1 MKKFIIALIA
11 VFALSTAAMAQ
22 GNSEKYAI
30 GLRLGG
36 GYGYGVEASFHLGG
50 LPNLNRVELDL
61 GWNGYGYGGYN
72 HNYLYLTGTYQW
84 RWNIVAGLHWYV
96 GPGAAL
102 GLWTGSDIDPY
113 FTVGIGGQV
122 GIEYDF
128 DFPLQLSLDFRPM
141 WHFMDPWHNHGWIH
155 PDGGFGVRYRF

>member
-50 LPNLNRVELDL
+50 LPVLFPRACRDGRSRE
-61 GWNGYGYGGYN
+61 
-72 HNYLYLTGTYQW
+72 
-84 RWNIVAGLHWYV
+84 
-96 GPGAAL
+96 
-102 GLWTGSDIDPY
+102 GSLRKY
-113 FTVGIGGQV
+113 F
-122 GIEYDF
+122 
-128 DFPLQLSLDFRPM
+128 R
-141 WHFMDPWHNHGWIH
+141 
-155 PDGGFGVRYRF
+155 

>member
-36 GYGYGVEASFHLGG
+36 AYGWGAEVSFHLGG

-61 GWNGYGYGGYN
+61 GWNGWSDPNGHYGYLN
-72 HNYLYLTGTYQW
+72 LTGVYHW
-84 RWNIVAGLHWYV
+84 RWNIVAGLHWFV
-96 GPGAAL
+96 GPGANL
-102 GLWTGSDIDPY
+102 GLWTGYDKAY
-113 FTVGIGGQV
+113 FDLGVGGQI
-122 GIEYDF
+122 GLEYDF
-128 DFPLQLSLDFRPM
+128 DFPLQLTIDYRPM
-141 WHFMDPWHNHGWIH
+141 YNFLGYDPHYHH
-155 PDGGFGVRYRF
+155 SAALGVRYRF